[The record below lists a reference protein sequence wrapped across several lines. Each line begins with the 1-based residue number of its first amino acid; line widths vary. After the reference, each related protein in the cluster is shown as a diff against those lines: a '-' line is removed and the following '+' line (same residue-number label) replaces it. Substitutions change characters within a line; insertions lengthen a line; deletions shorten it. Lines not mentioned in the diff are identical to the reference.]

1 MSKILKG
8 IGKVFR
14 KVAKVVKKVLPYA
27 LMAAAVVFTGGA
39 ALSVLPTFAGAV
51 GSVVGGL
58 GLSAGLTTALTGA
71 VTGAGFG
78 ALAGGVVGGE
88 KGMFKGMLM
97 GGAAGGLFPTA
108 VPGVGGAMKAASA
121 SGALAPGS
129 ALSNSIMSLPSEGAA
144 AAASGGISPAAIGS
158 SALGASAPSAAAS
171 SLVPTAGG
179 ATGGLGGMFGGNPLL
194 ASTLLGGVADV
205 FAPNEYVGKAR
216 AEAEERRR
224 LGYFAFGGGDING
237 KKKGGIIPGV
247 YSQGD
252 NPFGIRPY
260 AAPPS
265 IQPTDYAPASLMPRW
280 EYDPATNKV
289 VEVQAQ

>member
-1 MSKILKG
+1 MSKILSG
-8 IGKVFR
+8 IGKLFK
-14 KVAKVVKKVLPYA
+14 KVGKIVKKVLPYA

-39 ALSVLPTFAGAV
+39 ALGVLPTFAGAV

-58 GLSAGLTTALTGA
+58 GLSAGVTTALTGA
-71 VTGAGFG
+71 ITGAGFG

-108 VPGVGGAMKAASA
+108 VPGVSGAMKAATGVLS
-121 SGALAPGS
+121 PGS
-129 ALSNSIMSLPSEGAA
+129 ALSNTIMSLPSEGAA
-144 AAASGGISPAAIGS
+144 AAASGGIAPAALGS
-158 SALGASAPSAAAS
+158 SALGAAAPSAAAS
-171 SLVPTAGG
+171 SLVPAAGG

-205 FAPNEYVGKAR
+205 FAPNEAKQSIKQQ
-216 AEAEERRR
+216 AEEKMR
-224 LGYFAFGGGDING
+224 LGYYAYGGGDING

-252 NPFGIRPY
+252 NPFGIHPY

-265 IQPTDYAPASLMPRW
+265 IQPADYAPASLMPRW
-280 EYDPATNKV
+280 EYDPSTNKV
-289 VEVQAQ
+289 VEVQAR